1 MRNFIVPSPEDFTQA
16 QFTGSIQKILS
27 MNIGEFIT
35 VDFLIGTSQMVS
47 KSGTLYFVGERYIVL
62 QQARNRAYVIC
73 HMFSIKFVHFLDF
86 RPEEENLQDIN
97 EM

>member
-73 HMFSIKFVHFLDF
+73 DIFSINFFTFLDF
-86 RPEEENLQDIN
+86 RPEEEILQDIT

>member
-1 MRNFIVPSPEDFTQA
+1 MRNFIVPLPEDFTQA

-73 HMFSIKFVHFLDF
+73 DIFSIKFVTFLDF
-86 RPEEENLQDIN
+86 RPEEEIQQDIT

>member
-35 VDFLIGTSQMVS
+35 VDFLIGTNQMVS

-73 HMFSIKFVHFLDF
+73 DIFSIKFVTFLDF
-86 RPEEENLQDIN
+86 RPEEEILQEIN
-97 EM
+97 GR

>member
-73 HMFSIKFVHFLDF
+73 DIFSIKFVTFLDF
-86 RPEEENLQDIN
+86 RPEEEILQDIT